1 VRGKSQKEGVM
12 ALHEAK
18 AALVRL
24 SNTDLTVADRAD
36 DIRGLDVLDI
46 SGEELGEVDDL
57 LIDNAERKV
66 RFLEVA
72 SGGAERE

>member
-1 VRGKSQKEGVM
+1 M
-12 ALHEAK
+12 ALHETRAT
-18 AALVRL
+18 LIRL
-24 SNTDLTVADRAD
+24 SDTELTVADRAD